1 MTFLDSNEA
10 RGGLKSGGFL
20 HHAKFICTKPT
31 CFCICICIGDLG
43 LWPSFPENSHLLKG
57 QLALACS
64 TTPVAPLLAAPVP
77 PLSTAAPRSCTLSA
91 PTYYFMCPSICLTLV
106 FCYYFCCYI
115 LVLQLHLFCTAI
127 CRMSQL
133 YPFVENCSQ
142 ALPRAQSFWWE
153 IRVAACYW
161 MVQEH
166 AWCYKST
173 TCTILEKYFQV
184 IQIVSTT
191 TGSLSS
197 KYHRW

>member
-1 MTFLDSNEA
+1 MLNLYVQSYD
-10 RGGLKSGGFL
+10 
-20 HHAKFICTKPT
+20 T
-31 CFCICICIGDLG
+31 CFCICIGDLG

-57 QLALACS
+57 QLALASCS
-64 TTPVAPLLAAPVP
+64 TAPVAPLLAAQVQWHHCPQQRLGLVHCLP
-77 PLSTAAPRSCTLSA
+77 PH
-91 PTYYFMCPSICLTLV
+91 ICLCVLPFSYPCILLLLLLLHTCVTITLV
-106 FCYYFCCYI
+106 LYYN
-115 LVLQLHLFCTAI
+115 LQNVTVVTTE
-127 CRMSQL
+127 L

-173 TCTILEKYFQV
+173 TCTILEKYYQV
-184 IQIVSTT
+184 IQMVSTT

-197 KYHRW
+197 KYHWW